1 MSKRCNATA
10 KLKDG
15 QGIVHARISEAR
27 ATRCVGER
35 RKAEREKSDEEVKT
49 ERERMK
55 ETYMREG
62 ARERRGARGRE
73 REQESEKEEA
83 TQQQR
88 HCRSGAQKGPAEN
101 GTGRLAAALFTLPQI
116 ASPPPHLHMLPEMVT
131 LFTLTQLG
139 VPYLQRL

>member
-1 MSKRCNATA
+1 MPGYQRRR
-10 KLKDG
+10 
-15 QGIVHARISEAR
+15 QR
-27 ATRCVGER
+27 RCVGER
-35 RKAEREKSDEEVKT
+35 RKAEREKSEEEGKT

-62 ARERRGARGRE
+62 ARERRGARERE
-73 REQESEKEEA
+73 RESEKEEA

-88 HCRSGAQKGPAEN
+88 HCRSGARKGPAEN

-116 ASPPPHLHMLPEMVT
+116 ATPRPHLHMLPEMVT